1 MKKLSF
7 IFAMALAAIVNYSC
21 GENDNAVNDGNNV
34 FKDADGNPH
43 STELV
48 ATLQGTPGTDMEI
61 SFSTYEDDYYVISSG
76 DYESLATEVLA
87 NDDIKNSVKGKRT
100 SFTLTVGDNGIIK
113 IYGNSKIKTLY
124 IDGGDEELI
133 LPLNQPMFSD
143 LQYLQITKAKIG
155 NFKIPALEQLGFLYI
170 QKCIGLNNLDLSEVP
185 NLDTLYVRDLVDS
198 KLTSLDL
205 SKNTEL
211 ENIWIAGTASAKNA
225 LKTINLRNNTNLI
238 RATISYNE
246 LSSINLGGNYENLT
260 NLTLTG
266 NNLTELNF
274 DGNFPQ
280 LQDLYVNINKLS
292 SLDVTNL
299 PALKTLNVSENY
311 FTFAT
316 LPTENVYKNKSA
328 NYANQAKILVT
339 PVDNIV
345 DLSNQVNGFEGYEV
359 NFSVAG
365 ATEGTDYLFTA
376 PGIIKFIKKLDNV
389 VISITNEYFP
399 GLTIETEPFNTA
411 EPSNEVFAWH
421 KDDQGEYIVGG
432 SLVAVPAISG
442 VAPYTHKIG
451 FWQQQY
457 ATIVIDGTK
466 ETLAKENFNY
476 IRVNL
481 DEPLKEGMK
490 VSFTG
495 FSYADQDIILP
506 NLFLLIALPNYVNS
520 DTYPDYLPDEFDNT
534 HYMPTTIGWNTPY
547 VFDNIKNAG
556 IVPNT
561 FTFIVD
567 DVVAGSKSFKM
578 VLGDHHASPIYLT
591 KIQVLRQ

>member
-7 IFAMALAAIVNYSC
+7 IIAMAFAVVANYSC
-21 GENDNAVNDGNNV
+21 GEQDNAVIDSNNV
-34 FKDADGNPH
+34 FNDADGNPH
-43 STELV
+43 STELL

-76 DYESLATEVLA
+76 DYESLATQVLA
-87 NDDIKNSVKGKRT
+87 NNDIKNSVKNKRT
-100 SFTLTVGDNGIIK
+100 SFAFTVGDNGLIK

-124 IDGGDEELI
+124 IDGGEKELI

-143 LQYLQITKAKIG
+143 LQYLQITKTVFD
-155 NFKIPALEQLGFLYI
+155 NFKIPALQQLGFLYI
-170 QKCIGLNNLDLSEVP
+170 QKCIGLSNLDLSEVP

-198 KLTSLDL
+198 KLTTLDL

-211 ENIWIAGTASAKNA
+211 ENIWIAGTASAKNT
-225 LKTINLRNNTNLI
+225 LRTINLRNNTNLI

-246 LSSINLGGNYENLT
+246 LSSINFGGNYENLT

-280 LQDLYVNINKLS
+280 LEDLYVNINKLS
-292 SLDVTNL
+292 SLDVSNL

-328 NYANQAKILVT
+328 NYANQAKIQVT
-339 PVDNIV
+339 PENNIV
-345 DLSNQVNGFEGYEV
+345 DLSDQAVGIEGYNV
-359 NFSVAG
+359 NFTVTG
-365 ATEGTDYLFTA
+365 ATEDTDYLFAA
-376 PGIIKFIKKLDNV
+376 PGKFKFIKKLDNV
-389 VISITNEYFP
+389 VISMTNDYFP

-411 EPSNEVFAWH
+411 EPSNEVFAWE

-432 SLVAVPAISG
+432 TLTSVPSVSE

-451 FWQQQY
+451 FWKQQY
-457 ATIVIDGTK
+457 ATVLVDGT
-466 ETLAKENFNY
+466 TQSLAQEKYNY
-476 IRVNL
+476 IRVDL
-481 DEPLKEGMK
+481 DEPLKDGMK
-490 VSFTG
+490 ILFTG
-495 FSYADQDIILP
+495 FSYANIDSELA
-506 NLFLLIALPNYVNS
+506 NLFLLFALPNYVNCE
-520 DTYPDYLPDEFDNT
+520 TYPDYLPNEFDFT
-534 HYMPTTIGWNTPY
+534 GYQYTTFGWDTPF
-547 VFDNIKNAG
+547 VFNNIKSTG
-556 IVPNT
+556 VTPNT
-561 FTFIVD
+561 FSFIVNEAM
-567 DVVAGSKSFKM
+567 AGSKSFKM
-578 VLGDHHASPIYLT
+578 VLGKANTTPIYLT